1 VLSLPYLKS
10 DTIQLSR
17 FVPEIMQTYITTRLE
32 SVTRTI
38 SAESAEDPLEDDAR
52 LTEQLETIPILCRFK
67 YADIAGQMI
76 PTFDQKLGQYLEM
89 IEAAD
94 GDESQFHALEG
105 QLAWLVYIS
114 GAIIGGRSAS
124 SAGEKADLCDGEL
137 IWRVLRLMEA
147 SDQRL
152 GKQADDLTWKE
163 RLDSAVLGF
172 FSSFRRVYIGVDA
185 VTQTKVYQPL
195 TEKLGMKNHI
205 MVLQVIINKICRN
218 LRHYVK
224 SEDILRKSLELFQ
237 EIASSYT
244 IGRTL
249 LKLDIV
255 EFILQNHSKTH
266 FPFLEVDANMSL
278 RGLFYGTLSKLLFL
292 DDDQAKFEAF
302 MLPFDQ
308 VLRGF
313 TCMQTI
319 DEFRQPSVKMALAG
333 LFRDLRG
340 ILSSAN
346 NHRTYSMF
354 FDWLYPTYIEMLYR
368 TAELWFDEPVVILP
382 MLKFLAELVY
392 DKNRRLAF
400 PPSSANG
407 ILLFK
412 EVSKIICGYG
422 AQIIA
427 KPVHTSDVYTERY
440 KSISQCF
447 IILTRTMEGQ
457 YVNFGVFK
465 LYQDSC
471 FMDVLTV
478 MVKFA
483 RSVPLD
489 ELMVFPKLCRAFF
502 QFARTLLM
510 YHTGAFLE
518 VGPEAFVHIIQCI
531 QQGVCSLDPAI
542 SSQAAMALDHLA
554 AFYFQSTGKDTAEAR
569 IMHRHV
575 GSNPEA
581 FPMLLKVVMEVLLTD
596 DCQNQ
601 WCLSRPLLPLILI
614 NEVHFTDL
622 KREIAMSY
630 TPEKQQTLHTAL
642 EKLMN
647 DVTRS
652 LEPKNRDKF
661 TQNLSLFRHELKIM
675 AQM

>member
-1 VLSLPYLKS
+1 
-10 DTIQLSR
+10 
-17 FVPEIMQTYITTRLE
+17 M
-32 SVTRTI
+32 
-38 SAESAEDPLEDDAR
+38 
-52 LTEQLETIPILCRFK
+52 
-67 YADIAGQMI
+67 
-76 PTFDQKLGQYLEM
+76 
-89 IEAAD
+89 
-94 GDESQFHALEG
+94 
-105 QLAWLVYIS
+105 
-114 GAIIGGRSAS
+114 
-124 SAGEKADLCDGEL
+124 EL
-137 IWRVLRLMEA
+137 

-163 RLDSAVLGF
+163 RLDSAILGF

-185 VTQTKVYQPL
+185 LTQTKVYQPL
-195 TEKLGMKNHI
+195 EEKLSMKNHL
-205 MVLQVIINKICRN
+205 MVLQVIINKVCRN
-218 LRHYVK
+218 LRHYTH
-224 SEDILRKSLELFQ
+224 SEDVLRKSLELFQ

-249 LKLDIV
+249 LRLDIV
-255 EFILQNHSKTH
+255 EFILRNHSKAH
-266 FPFLEVDANMSL
+266 FPFLEVEANMSL

-292 DDDQAKFEAF
+292 DDDADKFHAF
-302 MLPFDQ
+302 MAPFDN

-319 DEFRQPSVKMALAG
+319 DEFRQHSVKMALAG

-346 NHRTYSMF
+346 NHRTYSLF
-354 FDWLYPTYIEMLYR
+354 FDWLYPKYIEMLYR
-368 TAELWFDEPVVILP
+368 TAELWFDEPKVILP

-422 AQIIA
+422 AQIVS
-427 KPVHTSDVYTERY
+427 KPVHSGDIYTERY
-440 KSISQCF
+440 KSLAHCF
-447 IILTRTMEGQ
+447 TILTRTMEGQ

-465 LYQDSC
+465 LYNDSC

-483 RSVPLD
+483 RSIPLD

-518 VGPEAFVHIIQCI
+518 VGQEAFVHIIQCI
-531 QQGVCSLDPAI
+531 EQGVCSIDPSI

-554 AFYFQSTGKDTAEAR
+554 AFYFQCSGKDTPEAR
-569 IMHRHV
+569 IMQRHV
-575 GSNPEA
+575 QANPDA
-581 FPMLLKVVMEVLLTD
+581 FPVLLKTVMEVLLTD
-596 DCQNQ
+596 NCQNQ
-601 WCLSRPLLPLILI
+601 WCLSRPLLALILI
-614 NEVHFTDL
+614 NEVHYEAL
-622 KREIAMSY
+622 KREIAGSF
-630 TPEKQQTLHTAL
+630 TPEKQQPLMSSL
-642 EKLMN
+642 EKLMT

-661 TQNLSLFRHELKIM
+661 TQNLSMFRHELKIM
-675 AQM
+675 AQT